1 MMVKPF
7 ENKTFDLLKSDVIL
21 NPVIKDGLSIIEDA
35 GAAVEA
41 LVRGALRALQG

>member
-1 MMVKPF
+1 GYKQVDARKAVRRVL
-7 ENKTFDLLKSDVIL
+7 E
-21 NPVIKDGLSIIEDA
+21 EDA

>member
-21 NPVIKDGLSIIEDA
+21 NPVIKDGLSITPIA
-35 GAAVEA
+35 SPHK
-41 LVRGALRALQG
+41 